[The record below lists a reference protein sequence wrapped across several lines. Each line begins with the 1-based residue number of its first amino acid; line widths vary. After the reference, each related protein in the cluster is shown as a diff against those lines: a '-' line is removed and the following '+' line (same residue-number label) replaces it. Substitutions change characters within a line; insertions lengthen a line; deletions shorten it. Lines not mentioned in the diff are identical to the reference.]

1 MSLINRI
8 VKRYFTCLFFF
19 SALLSLTTASLYAK
33 HLYPEWVIHANIETE
48 RFFDDAA
55 NGFADADDPALWYNH
70 KNPSQ
75 SLIIGTLKKGGLAS
89 FTLNGKLRQ
98 QIFPDAN
105 KIPTSRYNNVDV
117 IHSVNINQQ
126 PLDIII
132 TTDRGQDRLRFF
144 HLSAKQ
150 RLMRNITATDVPMIF
165 STLETLPLQRSAYGL
180 ASYYEHQQQQLWAF
194 VSQRKQNQLAILQIQ
209 PTTSGLLSYQV
220 VKQIALPSQFT
231 LSNGQ
236 QWTPC
241 LSDDNEQPQIE
252 GMVFDK
258 HSKQLYA
265 AQEQVGIWRVD
276 PFGKQSPELIDR
288 VTSFGIPYSRIWND
302 DEEEYH
308 CNLLQPLPKHRPLVA
323 DVEGLALFQHH
334 QQRLLLASSQGS
346 DRIVVYR
353 LSHHH
358 APYSVTPIAT
368 LKILGTDHK
377 QVKHT
382 DGLATF
388 PYYLGKDFP
397 YGVLIVHDGEAGEK
411 SYLND
416 NQIRDATNFKLIS
429 WGQIQQ
435 KLIQ

>member
-117 IHSVNINQQ
+117 IHAVNINQQ

-288 VTSFGIPYSRIWND
+288 VASFGIPYSRIWNH

-382 DGLATF
+382 DGLSTF

-416 NQIRDATNFKLIS
+416 NQVRDATNFKLIS

>member
-117 IHSVNINQQ
+117 IHSVNINQHL
-126 PLDIII
+126 LDIII

-288 VTSFGIPYSRIWND
+288 VASFGIPYSRIWNH

-382 DGLATF
+382 DGLSTF

-416 NQIRDATNFKLIS
+416 NQVRDATNFKLIS

>member
-33 HLYPEWVIHANIETE
+33 HLYPEWVIHANVETE

-288 VTSFGIPYSRIWND
+288 VASFGIPYSRIWND

-416 NQIRDATNFKLIS
+416 NRVRDATNFKLIS

>member
-33 HLYPEWVIHANIETE
+33 HLYPEWVIHANVETE

-117 IHSVNINQQ
+117 IHSVNINQH

-236 QWTPC
+236 QWAPC

-288 VTSFGIPYSRIWND
+288 VASFGIPYSRIWNH

-323 DVEGLALFQHH
+323 DVEGLALFQQH
-334 QQRLLLASSQGS
+334 QQRLLLASSQGN

-353 LSHHH
+353 LSHH

-416 NQIRDATNFKLIS
+416 NQVRDATNFKLIS